1 MNPAGTE
8 EWERFRSIRLLH
20 NHWAR
25 PIGPR
30 AYYWY
35 LTFENYPEL
44 HSIAKECQQEIAF
57 PYYDMTPP
65 RELHLTLDR
74 IALERDI
81 EPDQLAE
88 IEHAAARACS
98 EIPPFEI
105 TLGYLGGTRGAIG
118 FSAYPEQPIRELRDT
133 LRAVTLSSRPNAP
146 AGDSE
151 FHPHVTI
158 AYANS
163 DNIQAAE
170 VIAAVEKL
178 NATASATVTVTHG
191 TLVLLERRPR
201 SYAWQAFSRIPL
213 SGYSTRLRRRKGYQR
228 SGRRKPRL
236 RRGSR
241 TVRDRHHG
249 SPGSSSA
256 SSSRGATR
264 RPRSARWPGA
274 APIRPGAPVGDAGR
288 TPAAPARA
296 RMATRVCIRLVHRV
310 RRGGQ
315 VRR

>member
-1 MNPAGTE
+1 MGNDTVNPASTE
-8 EWERFRSIRLLH
+8 EWERFRSIGLLH

-25 PIGPR
+25 PISPR

-44 HSIAKECQQEIAF
+44 HSLAKECQREIAF

-81 EPDQLAE
+81 KQDQLAE

-98 EIPPFEI
+98 EMLPFGI
-105 TLGYLGGTRGAIG
+105 TLGSLGGTRGAIG
-118 FSAYPEQPIRELRDT
+118 FSAYPELPIRELRDT
-133 LRAVTLSSRPNAP
+133 LRAATLSSYPNAL
-146 AGDSE
+146 ARNSE
-151 FHPHVTI
+151 FHPHVAI

-170 VIAAVEKL
+170 VIAAVAKL
-178 NATASATVTVTHG
+178 NATASVTVTVTHG

-213 SGYSTRLRRRKGYQR
+213 SGDGTRLR
-228 SGRRKPRL
+228 
-236 RRGSR
+236 
-241 TVRDRHHG
+241 
-249 SPGSSSA
+249 
-256 SSSRGATR
+256 
-264 RPRSARWPGA
+264 
-274 APIRPGAPVGDAGR
+274 
-288 TPAAPARA
+288 
-296 RMATRVCIRLVHRV
+296 
-310 RRGGQ
+310 
-315 VRR
+315 